1 MDIPEQ
7 SETGDREL
15 ATNPGKQFA
24 LLEAAYA
31 SKDEE
36 VIDQILYLIV
46 DVRRQLKQGL
56 LDWIENE

>member
-15 ATNPGKQFA
+15 AANPDKQFA

-36 VIDQILYLIV
+36 VIDQTLYLIV
-46 DVRRQLKQGL
+46 DARRQLKQGL
-56 LDWIENE
+56 LDWIDSE

>member
-1 MDIPEQ
+1 MKIPEQ
-7 SETGDREL
+7 SEIGDREL
-15 ATNPGKQFA
+15 ATSPDKQFA

-31 SKDEE
+31 SKEEE
-36 VIDQILYLIV
+36 VIDQTLYLIV